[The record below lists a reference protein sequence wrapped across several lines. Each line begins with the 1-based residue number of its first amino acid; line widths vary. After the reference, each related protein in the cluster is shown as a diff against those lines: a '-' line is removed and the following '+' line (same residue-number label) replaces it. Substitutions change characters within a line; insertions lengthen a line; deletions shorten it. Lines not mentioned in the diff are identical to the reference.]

1 MEINGPSRAE
11 EYINAFLVPFS
22 RGHRLSREGDRALKL
37 CALLA
42 FPPPPPGS
50 VVQDVDLPPHL
61 EVVGPEQLS
70 GVVLDLADGYAHLPS
85 GLHPN

>member
-1 MEINGPSRAE
+1 MEINGPSRAK

-50 VVQDVDLPPHL
+50 VAQDVDLPPHL
-61 EVVGPEQLS
+61 EAVGPEQLS
-70 GVVLDLADGYAHLPS
+70 GVVLDLVEGYARLPS
-85 GLHPN
+85 RLHPN